1 VFKEYYILTKPGII
15 RGNLI
20 TAAAGFFLASKSNID
35 IFMLTV
41 TLAGIAMVIASGC
54 VYNNYIDR
62 GIDKKMKRTKNR
74 ALVSGTISSQSA
86 LTFGT
91 LLGVAGFT
99 TLALWTNQLTVFIG
113 IVGFVFYVAVYGF
126 WKRRST
132 LGTVIGSVSGAIPPV
147 AGYTAVTNNIDEA
160 AVLLFLILAL
170 WQMPHFYSIAMYRA
184 KEYAAAAVPV
194 LPVVKGMRLTKIYI
208 LLYITAFMLTAPL
221 LTAFGY
227 TGYLYMVIATF
238 LGFSWLWQGIRGLN
252 EANDVR
258 WAKSMFRY
266 SLLVITILSI
276 TISFAAVLP

>member
-1 VFKEYYILTKPGII
+1 MFKEYYILTKPGII